1 VLLYLYLFIS
11 ALILLNVLIG
21 IFGQA
26 FQEDEKPPEE
36 DDVAQPPGA
45 VGVAKTLDDSYGDQS
60 LVTLKSR
67 IWFIPFLAISFFLS
81 LAEPFLIAFPE
92 TLIAQRIVLA
102 LSTGLLFFIIGMQMS
117 VMDDTGKQEKLN
129 PFKRLIEAILPETRI
144 EIVCL
149 VLGWVFLY
157 YRPPI
162 AALRCFR
169 VFRFLYFSEQFR
181 AKEKSWSY
189 FFTHFMHLVV
199 AYLDNIGSE
208 LLTIASKGGVVVLGL
223 FLYMAYVFAAI
234 YTQATATQSLPSPEG
249 GLNNTSECDTLS
261 HCFLIMLRLTFLDGS
276 GFDYLKSLMDS
287 GENGFATLL
296 FIYLFA
302 SALILLN
309 ILIGIFGSSYQD
321 TDDSDDED
329 DEDEAD

>member
-1 VLLYLYLFIS
+1 
-11 ALILLNVLIG
+11 LNVLIG

-26 FQEDEKPPEE
+26 FQEDEMDPE
-36 DDVAQPPGA
+36 DVGHGHGDQK
-45 VGVAKTLDDSYGDQS
+45 GVAKTLDDSYGDQS

-67 IWFIPFLAISFFLS
+67 VWFIPFLVVSFLLS
-81 LAEPFLIAFPE
+81 VAEPILISYPE
-92 TLIAQRIVLA
+92 TLIVQKIVLA
-102 LSTGLLFFIIGMQMS
+102 LSTGLFFFIVAMQMS
-117 VMDDTGKQEKLN
+117 VMDDTDKQEKLN

-181 AKEKSWSY
+181 AKEKTWSF

-223 FLYMAYVFAAI
+223 FLYMAYVFASI
-234 YTQATATQSLPSPEG
+234 YTQATSTQMLSSPEG
-249 GLNNTSECDTLS
+249 GTNDTSECDTLS
-261 HCFLIMLRLTFLDGS
+261 HCFLIMLRLTFLDGD
-276 GFDYLKSLMDS
+276 GFDYLKSLMDN
-287 GENGFATLL
+287 GENGFAALL
-296 FIYLFA
+296 FLYLFA

-309 ILIGIFGSSYQD
+309 MLIGIFGSSYQD

-329 DEDEAD
+329 ED